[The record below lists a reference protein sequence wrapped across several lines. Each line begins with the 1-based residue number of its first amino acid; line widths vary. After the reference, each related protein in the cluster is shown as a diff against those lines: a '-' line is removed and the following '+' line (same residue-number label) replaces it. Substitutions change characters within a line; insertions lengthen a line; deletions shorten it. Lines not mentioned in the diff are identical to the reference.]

1 MKPYFSIL
9 AALLLCLSASTL
21 KAQIVNIPDQVFKN
35 YLISSSVNTTVDS
48 EIDSLEA
55 LNFIG
60 TINISGLNIT
70 DLTGLERLV
79 GLRVFGCIGVPI
91 TSLDLSANVML
102 HTLDCGGFLTSLDL
116 SANTMLSWL
125 TCSNS
130 PLTSLDLSNNVNL
143 TYLNCYNLKIT
154 SLDLSNNVNLAN
166 VQITSDSLLVSLNL
180 KNGNNTAITYNGFFV
195 YDNPLLTCIE
205 VDDSLYSATN
215 WTYFPTG
222 TTTFNNF
229 STNCL
234 YLGTA
239 QLEQDI
245 PNIQLYP
252 NPTQNTLTIDLGA
265 THSAVNINVLN
276 AIGQSVQSVN
286 YNNTQTVDL
295 NIEGVSGWYFI
306 QIETEK
312 RSHTIKVLKQ

>member
-35 YLISSSVNTTVDS
+35 YLISSSVNTTVDF

-79 GLRVFGCIGVPI
+79 GLRAFLCQGVPI
-91 TSLDLSANVML
+91 TSLDLSA
-102 HTLDCGGFLTSLDL
+102 H
-116 SANTMLSWL
+116 TMLNSL
-125 TCSNS
+125 TCVAN
-130 PLTSLDLSNNVNL
+130 LFTSLDLSNNINL
-143 TYLNCYNLKIT
+143 SFLNFQDLKIT
-154 SLDLSNNVNLAN
+154 SLDLSNNVNLAY
-166 VQITSDSLLVSLNL
+166 VQIIYDSLLVSLNL
-180 KNGNNTAITYNGFFV
+180 KNGNNTAIANTAFFV
-195 YDNPLLTCIE
+195 HDNPLLTCIE

-215 WTYFPTG
+215 WSNSPTG
-222 TTTFNNF
+222 TTANNNF

-295 NIEGVSGWYFI
+295 NIEGVPGWYFI